1 MRQIILYGLVLG
13 ALLLLIQYAQ
23 YRLVLI
29 QHAESLYVGLIAAIC
44 CAAGIWAGINLT
56 RRFQAKREVEQIAPP
71 TTQALAVDSAIAA
84 QWGITA
90 RELEVLAL
98 MAQGLSNQEIAA
110 HLFLSLN
117 TVKTHIS
124 NIFSKLDVQRRTQA
138 VQRAKALGVLG
149 E

>member
-29 QHAESLYVGLIAAIC
+29 QHAESLYVALIATIGC
-44 CAAGIWAGINLT
+44 GAGIWAGINLT
-56 RRFQAKREVEQIAPP
+56 RHFQQKGEAKQ
-71 TTQALAVDSAIAA
+71 SARPEPQGPVAGNTAAA
-84 QWGITA
+84 QSSITA
-90 RELEVLAL
+90 RELEVLTL
-98 MAQGLSNQEIAA
+98 MAQGLSNQEIAEC
-110 HLFLSLN
+110 LFLSLN

-138 VQRAKALGVLG
+138 VQRAKELGVLG

>member
-1 MRQIILYGLVLG
+1 MRQIVLYGLVLG

-29 QHAESLYVGLIAAIC
+29 QHAESLYVALIAAIC
-44 CAAGIWAGINLT
+44 CGAGIWAGINLT
-56 RRFQAKREVEQIAPP
+56 RRFQARGETEGTSRHEPKGPIADNN
-71 TTQALAVDSAIAA
+71 AAA
-84 QWGITA
+84 QWSITA
-90 RELEVLAL
+90 RELEVLTL
-98 MAQGLSNQEIAA
+98 MARGLSNQEIAA

-117 TVKTHIS
+117 TVKTHVS

-138 VQRAKALGVLG
+138 IQRAKELGVLG